1 LEKLKKFL
9 SRLPHPVRWVL
20 SVVVG
25 TVLLLAGL
33 IMMVTPG
40 PGLLF
45 IFFGLSILALEIE
58 WARELN
64 KQGMQGL
71 EKIVARLKQF
81 FRRKK
86 GGDKS

>member
-1 LEKLKKFL
+1 MVEKIQKVLGK
-9 SRLPHPVRWVL
+9 LPHPVRWVI
-20 SVVVG
+20 
-25 TVLLLAGL
+25 TVLIGAILLIAGL

-71 EKIVARLKQF
+71 ERLVAKVKAF
-81 FRRKK
+81 FKRSK
-86 GGDKS
+86 

>member
-1 LEKLKKFL
+1 M
-9 SRLPHPVRWVL
+9 RWVL
-20 SVVVG
+20 SVVIG
-25 TVLLLAGL
+25 FTLLLLGL

-45 IFFGLSILALEIE
+45 IFFGLTILALELE

-71 EKIVARLKQF
+71 ERLVAKIKSWF
-81 FRRKK
+81 KK
-86 GGDKS
+86 DKNDRAE